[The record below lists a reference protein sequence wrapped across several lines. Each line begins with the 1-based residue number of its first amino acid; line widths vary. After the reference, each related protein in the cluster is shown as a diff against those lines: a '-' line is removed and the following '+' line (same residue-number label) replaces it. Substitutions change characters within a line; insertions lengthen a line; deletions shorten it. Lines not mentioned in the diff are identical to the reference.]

1 MTLFWVYSN
10 KGSISDILVKKPNSD
25 NLCSIAKSKSSKKEI
40 KTKKKRTYAQLHLD
54 LGQSDFNLHT
64 CSTCG
69 VKYALGEEEDEKAHK
84 GFHRDYTLR
93 IPFKVYYIKNY
104 VIRCLFLSLVTKKF
118 MIFPLLLM

>member
-1 MTLFWVYSN
+1 MYSN
-10 KGSISDILVKKPNSD
+10 KGSIGEILVKKPNSD
-25 NLCSIAKSKSSKKEI
+25 NLCSIEKSKSSERAI
-40 KTKKKRTYAQLHLD
+40 KMNKKRTYAQLHLD

-69 VKYALGEEEDEKAHK
+69 VKYAPGEEEDEKAHK
-84 GFHRDYTLR
+84 RFHRDYTLG

-118 MIFPLLLM
+118 MTFPLLLM